1 MELAVLRHAKIRE
14 LSHSSR
20 GTLKS
25 CPRKYELAKLS
36 SGRRED
42 TIHTAFGTALGAGIQ
57 TWFGADNYIPA
68 AEKSRLG
75 LGREEAA
82 ILAAFLTWKV
92 SLFDHDAKTN
102 KTFADCIWLIRQ
114 FHAMCMEGELPY
126 ADYELIG
133 AEVGFN
139 LLLPDGFRYR
149 GFIDLVVRSPEGMV
163 GVLEIKSTGKK
174 FTIAADWR
182 NQGQALAYSLVLP
195 SIVPGVE
202 KYTTDY
208 LVWLTPLQKLVQLP
222 FVYTATDKLDF
233 VQDLL
238 AECKVLAFYESLPR
252 FPMDG
257 SSCSSFG
264 RECDLFGL
272 CQLPTE
278 KLVNTRDVA
287 LEDESKYQYVID
299 LRDI

>member
-1 MELAVLRHAKIRE
+1 MDIAVLRHEKIRE

-20 GTLKS
+20 ATFKS

-36 SGRRED
+36 SGKRDD

-57 TWFGADNYIPA
+57 TWFGADNYVPA
-68 AEKSRLG
+68 EARHRYN

-82 ILAAFLTWKV
+82 ILAAFLTWNV
-92 SLFDHDAKTN
+92 SLFEHDAKTN
-102 KTFADCIWLIRQ
+102 KTFADCIWLLRK
-114 FHAMCMEGELPY
+114 FHAMCMTGELPFE
-126 ADYELIG
+126 DYKLIG
-133 AEVGFN
+133 AEVGFS

-149 GFIDLVVRSPEGMV
+149 GFIDLVVQDPTGMV
-163 GVLEIKSTGKK
+163 GVIELKSTGKK
-174 FTIAADWR
+174 YTIPADWR
-182 NQGQALAYSLVLP
+182 NQGQAIAYSLVLP

-208 LVWLTPLQKLVQLP
+208 LVWLTSTQNLVQLP
-222 FVYTATDKLDF
+222 FVYTPQDKIDF

-238 AECKVLAFYESLPR
+238 AECKVISFYESLPR

-257 SSCSSFG
+257 GSCSSFG

-278 KLVNTRDVA
+278 KLVNGLGVTVD
-287 LEDESKYQYVID
+287 DNSKFPYKID
-299 LRDI
+299 LRNI